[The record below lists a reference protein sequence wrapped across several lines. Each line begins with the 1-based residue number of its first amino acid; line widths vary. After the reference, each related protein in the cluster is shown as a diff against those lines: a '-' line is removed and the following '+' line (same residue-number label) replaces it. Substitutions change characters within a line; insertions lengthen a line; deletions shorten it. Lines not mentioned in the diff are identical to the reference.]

1 MPSFGRLL
9 ARQQAPCLRSRQL
22 VARSATAQR
31 AAPGRKSLQVAAGSN
46 QAIIKVFGV
55 GGGGSNAVNNMV
67 NSDVQG
73 VEFWIANTDAQALA
87 TSPVD
92 GDHKVQIG
100 NKLTRGLGA
109 GGNPDIGSR
118 AAQESKE
125 AIAEALGDTDMVFVT
140 AGMGGGT
147 GSGAAPVVAQIA
159 REMGI
164 LTVGIVTT
172 PFTFEG
178 RQRAQQAR
186 AALANLRAAVDT
198 LIVIPNDR
206 LLSAMDSNVP
216 IKDAFKIADDVL
228 RQGVKGISEIITVPG
243 LVNVDFADVRAIMAG
258 AGSSLMGQGYGSG
271 PSRAHD
277 AALRAISSPLLEVGI
292 DRATGVVW
300 NITGPPNMT
309 LHEVNEAAEIIYD
322 MVDAQAN
329 LIFGAVIDNTMPED
343 TVSITIIATGFG
355 TLEPELGALNDTKHA
370 AASRATAHAHRIA
383 AAPAAP
389 PPVEA
394 APSQGEAR
402 MGAAAPM
409 APRGGAGLAETMMG
423 GVEIPAF
430 LRRRRIM
437 GK

>member
-1 MPSFGRLL
+1 MM
-9 ARQQAPCLRSRQL
+9 RQRAPCLRSARALAPCRASAGRSRL
-22 VARSATAQR
+22 VVSA
-31 AAPGRKSLQVAAGSN
+31 SSS

-73 VEFWIANTDAQALA
+73 VDFWIANTDAQALA

-92 GDHKVQIG
+92 PNCKVQIG
-100 NKLTRGLGA
+100 GKLTRGLGA
-109 GGNPDIGSR
+109 GGNPEIGAR
-118 AAQESKE
+118 AAQESSD
-125 AIAEALGDTDMVFVT
+125 AIAVALQNTDMVFVT

-147 GSGAAPVVAQIA
+147 GSGAAPIVAQIA

-186 AALANLRAAVDT
+186 TALANLRAAVDT

-243 LVNVDFADVRAIMAG
+243 LVNVDFADVRAIMSG

-271 PSRAHD
+271 PNRAAD

-322 MVDAQAN
+322 MVDPNAN
-329 LIFGAVIDNTMPED
+329 LIFGSVIDNTLPED

-355 TLEPELGALNDTKHA
+355 QLEPELGALSDAASARRATAAAAAAQQRAAAVA
-370 AASRATAHAHRIA
+370 AASSSGQSSE
-383 AAPAAP
+383 
-389 PPVEA
+389 VEA
-394 APSQGEAR
+394 APAPAPAPRQVVMPAPVPR
-402 MGAAAPM
+402 PMAAAPQ
-409 APRGGAGLAETMMG
+409 PESSSG

-430 LRRRRIM
+430 LRRRRM
-437 GK
+437 TGK

>member
-1 MPSFGRLL
+1 MLPSSVLTSCQQMGRLCTAMPVRTRL
-9 ARQQAPCLRSRQL
+9 SMRGPCRGNGRTSLR
-22 VARSATAQR
+22 
-31 AAPGRKSLQVAAGSN
+31 VAASSS

-87 TSPVD
+87 TSPVE
-92 GDHKVQIG
+92 GKHKVQVG
-100 NKLTRGLGA
+100 SKLTRGLGA
-109 GGNPDIGSR
+109 GGNPDIGAKAAHESR
-118 AAQESKE
+118 D
-125 AIAEALGDTDMVFVT
+125 AIAAALQNTDMVFVT

-147 GSGAAPVVAQIA
+147 GSGAAPIVAQIA

-186 AALANLRAAVDT
+186 VALANLRSAVDT

-206 LLSAMDSNVP
+206 LLSAMDTNVP
-216 IKDAFKIADDVL
+216 IRDAFKIADDVL

-243 LVNVDFADVRAIMAG
+243 LVNVDFADVRTIMSG

-271 PSRAHD
+271 PSRAQD

-300 NITGPPNMT
+300 NITGPPNLT

-322 MVDAQAN
+322 MVDPNAN
-329 LIFGAVIDNTMPED
+329 LIFGAVIDNTLPDD

-355 TLEPELGALNDTKHA
+355 QLEPELGALNDSRRASRSTTPA
-370 AASRATAHAHRIA
+370 AASSGDVAESPEMARPLGMGQGSSMRDGADST
-383 AAPAAP
+383 
-389 PPVEA
+389 
-394 APSQGEAR
+394 PS
-402 MGAAAPM
+402 
-409 APRGGAGLAETMMG
+409 

-430 LRRRRIM
+430 LRRRRLQ

>member
-1 MPSFGRLL
+1 MHASRILNS
-9 ARQQAPCLRSRQL
+9 RQQTARLRPAVPARTRLTVRRPCSGNGRTPLR
-22 VARSATAQR
+22 
-31 AAPGRKSLQVAAGSN
+31 VAASSS
-46 QAIIKVFGV
+46 QVVIKVFGV

-92 GDHKVQIG
+92 GKHKVQVG
-100 NKLTRGLGA
+100 SKLTRGLGA
-109 GGNPDIGSR
+109 GGNPEIGAK
-118 AAQESKE
+118 AAQESRD
-125 AIAEALGDTDMVFVT
+125 AIAAALQNTDMVFVT

-186 AALANLRAAVDT
+186 IALANLRAAVDT

-206 LLSAMDSNVP
+206 LLSAMDTNVP
-216 IKDAFKIADDVL
+216 IRDAFKIADDVL

-243 LVNVDFADVRAIMAG
+243 LVNVDFADVRTIMSG
-258 AGSSLMGQGYGSG
+258 AGSSLMGQGMGVG
-271 PSRAHD
+271 PNRAVE
-277 AALRAISSPLLEVGI
+277 AAQRATSSPLLEVGI
-292 DRATGVVW
+292 DKATGVVW
-300 NITGPPNMT
+300 NITGPPN
-309 LHEVNEAAEIIYD
+309 LSLFEVTEAAQIIYS
-322 MVDAQAN
+322 MVDPNVN
-329 LIFGAVIDNTMPED
+329 LIFGAVIDSTLPDD

-355 TLEPELGALNDTKHA
+355 QLEPELGALNETRRVPRA
-370 AASRATAHAHRIA
+370 AADSAEPQMAVRPFGMGHGTANVLREGA
-383 AAPAAP
+383 
-389 PPVEA
+389 VEST
-394 APSQGEAR
+394 PS
-402 MGAAAPM
+402 
-409 APRGGAGLAETMMG
+409 

-430 LRRRRIM
+430 LRRRRLQ

>member
-1 MPSFGRLL
+1 MLTSKQP
-9 ARQQAPCLRSRQL
+9 ARHVNFSQRCRASQLRMS
-22 VARSATAQR
+22 
-31 AAPGRKSLQVAAGSN
+31 GRKSLRVTASSS

-87 TSPVD
+87 VSPVA
-92 GDHKVQIG
+92 GNHKVQIG
-100 NKLTRGLGA
+100 SKLTRGLGA
-109 GGNPDIGSR
+109 GGNPEIGAKAALESR
-118 AAQESKE
+118 E
-125 AIAEALGDTDMVFVT
+125 AITEALRNTDMVFVT

-147 GSGAAPVVAQIA
+147 GSGAAPIVEQQA

-186 AALANLRAAVDT
+186 SALANLRSAVDT

-243 LVNVDFADVRAIMAG
+243 LVNVDFADVRTIMSG

-271 PSRAHD
+271 PSRAQE

-322 MVDAQAN
+322 MVDPNAN
-329 LIFGAVIDNTMPED
+329 LIFGAVVDSTLPED

-355 TLEPELGALNDTKHA
+355 QLEPELGALGGARAAGRPA
-370 AASRATAHAHRIA
+370 AAA
-383 AAPAAP
+383 AAVSSSPPAEQGAP
-389 PPVEA
+389 QQVSSEHA
-394 APSQGEAR
+394 RVAP
-402 MGAAAPM
+402 APQV
-409 APRGGAGLAETMMG
+409 GGAGAVRLPGASETTSG

-430 LRRRRIM
+430 LRRRRLQ

>member
-1 MPSFGRLL
+1 MATLSVQ
-9 ARQQAPCLRSRQL
+9 RQRC
-22 VARSATAQR
+22 V
-31 AAPGRKSLQVAAGSN
+31 APGARARAPARRLVRLYASSD
-46 QAIIKVFGV
+46 QAIIKVLGV

-87 TSPVD
+87 TSPVN
-92 GDHKVQIG
+92 GKCKVQIG
-100 NKLTRGLGA
+100 GKLTRGLGA
-109 GGNPDIGSR
+109 GGNPEIGAKAAEESR
-118 AAQESKE
+118 DSIAA
-125 AIAEALGDTDMVFVT
+125 ALQDTDMVFVT

-147 GSGAAPVVAQIA
+147 GSGAAPVVAQVA
-159 REMGI
+159 RELGI

-186 AALANLRAAVDT
+186 SALANLRAAVDT

-271 PSRAHD
+271 PRRASD

-292 DRATGVVW
+292 ERATGVVW

-322 MVDAQAN
+322 MVDPNAN
-329 LIFGAVIDNTMPED
+329 LIFGAVVDSTLPDD

-355 TLEPELGALNDTKHA
+355 HVEPELGALADRGSRAAA
-370 AASRATAHAHRIA
+370 AASPRVA
-383 AAPAAP
+383 AAANAAAAAAAAASEADGQLPRVLGGGPVRSAMVPPVTTAAP
-389 PPVEA
+389 ETP
-394 APSQGEAR
+394 
-402 MGAAAPM
+402 
-409 APRGGAGLAETMMG
+409 GGASSS

-430 LRRRRIM
+430 LRRRRVQ

>member
-1 MPSFGRLL
+1 
-9 ARQQAPCLRSRQL
+9 
-22 VARSATAQR
+22 
-31 AAPGRKSLQVAAGSN
+31 
-46 QAIIKVFGV
+46 
-55 GGGGSNAVNNMV
+55 MV

-87 TSPVD
+87 TSPVN
-92 GDHKVQIG
+92 GRCKVQIG
-100 NKLTRGLGA
+100 GKLTRGLGA
-109 GGNPDIGSR
+109 GGNPEIGAKAAEESR
-118 AAQESKE
+118 D
-125 AIAEALGDTDMVFVT
+125 AIALALQDTDMVFVT

-147 GSGAAPVVAQIA
+147 GSGAAPMVAQVA
-159 REMGI
+159 RAMGI

-186 AALANLRAAVDT
+186 SALANLRAAVDT

-271 PSRAHD
+271 PRRAAD

-292 DRATGVVW
+292 ERATGVVW
-300 NITGPPNMT
+300 NITGPLDMT

-322 MVDAQAN
+322 MVDPNAN
-329 LIFGAVIDNTMPED
+329 LIFGAVVDSTLPED

-355 TLEPELGALNDTKHA
+355 HVEPELGALADRGSRA
-370 AASRATAHAHRIA
+370 AAAGIRRVTAAATATSTLTENEPSCVGGWPIRTAMA
-383 AAPAAP
+383 PAPSVPAAP
-389 PPVEA
+389 E
-394 APSQGEAR
+394 APSVTAN
-402 MGAAAPM
+402 
-409 APRGGAGLAETMMG
+409 G

-430 LRRRRIM
+430 LRRRRVQ